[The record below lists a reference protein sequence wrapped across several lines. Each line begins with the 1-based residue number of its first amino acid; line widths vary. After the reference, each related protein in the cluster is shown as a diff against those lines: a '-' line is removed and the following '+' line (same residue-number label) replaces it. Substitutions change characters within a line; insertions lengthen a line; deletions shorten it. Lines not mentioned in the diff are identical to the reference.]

1 MKAKLTLS
9 VILLTVFVLSGCE
22 KTSLKCTDDQEFCAV
37 VSAGEYDRTGP
48 IINKYLSGQDKQMS
62 GKDKLAA
69 LADWLNCKSC
79 ISQVEI
85 LCNSCIYT
93 NPPQSELRILF
104 STAGQNTEKI
114 LDILM
119 SEPLKFA
126 GFHHD

>member
-1 MKAKLTLS
+1 MKAKLTSYIILS
-9 VILLTVFVLSGCE
+9 TVLVLSGCE
-22 KTSLKCTDDQEFCAV
+22 KTSLKCTDDREFCAFI
-37 VSAGEYDRTGP
+37 SAGEYDRPGP
-48 IINKYLSGQDKQMS
+48 IINKYLSKQPTKIS
-62 GKDKLAA
+62 GGDQLAA

-93 NPPQSELRILF
+93 NPPQSELKILF

-119 SEPLKFA
+119 SEPLKFV